1 MKLILFVC
9 HGNICRSQHGIPF
22 DPNKRARRIDASDY
36 GRFERTFQDLLEACE
51 ALVDAGG
58 GGGACDGHD
67 R

>member
-1 MKLILFVC
+1 MKNLVRVPWEYLPEPAWV
-9 HGNICRSQHGIPF
+9 PF
-22 DPNKRARRIDASDY
+22 DPNKHARRIDASDY